1 MTVKVYDGRG
11 LNFTIKSKNALFI
24 VKSLLHSIKAN
35 YIVVDLTH
43 ANHDMGNDAD
53 YEVIIDA

>member
-43 ANHDMGNDAD
+43 ANDRGNDAD
-53 YEVIIDA
+53 YEVIIDN

>member
-1 MTVKVYDGRG
+1 MIVKVYDNKGI
-11 LNFTIKSKNALFI
+11 NFTIKSRNAVEI

-43 ANHDMGNDAD
+43 ADTEKGKDAD
-53 YEVIIDA
+53 YVVIIDA